1 MAQMPR
7 ILGAVFAGLLTGS
20 AATYWLTTDGP
31 ATPGAPIEPLPV
43 IERDIVEVP
52 KMAMAEAD
60 AHREDRYERIR
71 TIEDSLALPGD
82 FAQTEALY
90 VLAGR
95 ADSAEVQ
102 DLIDQANRI
111 ADPTDRNAAMSIL
124 FLRLAELDP
133 RSALTM
139 SRMRTYTSSRNLEA
153 VIWRTWSKL
162 DLDAAIAAAKAIRNP
177 TERNLA
183 AQTMLA
189 AFGYTG
195 NATTEKIEAELG
207 VRANAR
213 ARGQYLVSIAD
224 RSIAEAI
231 DYINELPRSKRSEA
245 VQWLASYLGQRD
257 PSEALTYA
265 DLIQDAGLRQQ
276 YRAVVN
282 GAVARLEPERILQ
295 NMPPGGASGPRSGQY
310 HAAMYALAQTDV
322 DKALMY
328 YESMSSHRDKQVFAS
343 AIGSQLAQQDPAR
356 AIEWAR
362 AQDRSGQPQTLMSVI
377 AQVASSDPALALAEA
392 DKITN
397 LQWRQQMVS
406 NVLSVVARD
415 DPVQAIAY
423 LDELG
428 AGRDRELATQ
438 SIVNQWANQDPEAAI
453 NWLLASDQPNPG
465 RLLSQAGYSLIAN
478 NVDAA
483 IRVLPRIDEQTSA
496 EWRTMIT
503 QTLATQRG
511 AAEAQRFVDQY
522 RDEPGY
528 AQMQSALI
536 GGVAQQDVYAA
547 RQIVDRLPAGSARDA
562 GYSRLISQHL
572 YGYPEEA
579 ASWLDSIADEQMRNQ
594 TAAQVF
600 QQWYGLDS
608 PAATRWI
615 RAQPAGPTRDTAISR
630 VAGNAAGTA
639 REFDA
644 LLALVD
650 DPSMRKQAQISRAW
664 TTASSDPA
672 AARRM
677 LDDIDMSA
685 EERRQM
691 ETQLEQIRR

>member
-1 MAQMPR
+1 MAQMLR
-7 ILGAVFAGLLTGS
+7 ILSAAFAGLLAGS
-20 AATYWLTTDGP
+20 AVTHWLSADGP
-31 ATPGAPIEPLPV
+31 ETPGAPADPPPV

-52 KMAMAEAD
+52 KMAMAEAE

-71 TIEDSLALPGD
+71 TIEDTLALPGD

-111 ADPTDRNAAMSIL
+111 ADPTDRNAAISIL

-162 DLDAAIAAAKAIRNP
+162 DLDAAIAAAQEIRNP
-177 TERNLA
+177 AERNLA

-213 ARGQYLVSIAD
+213 ARGQYVVSIAD

-231 DYINELPRSKRSEA
+231 EYVNELPRAKRSEA
-245 VQWLASYLGQRD
+245 VQWLASYLAQRD

-265 DLIQDAGLRQQ
+265 DMIQDAAIRQQ
-276 YRAVVN
+276 YRQLVN

-295 NMPPGGASGPRSGQY
+295 NMPPGGVSGRQSGQY
-310 HAAMYALAQTDV
+310 HAAMYALAQTDI

-328 YESMSSHRDKQVFAS
+328 YESMSSRRDRQVFAN
-343 AIGSQLAQQDPAR
+343 AIGSQIAQQDPAR

-362 AQDRSGQPQTLMSVI
+362 AQDRSGQPQTLMNVI
-377 AQVASSDPALALAEA
+377 GQVARSDPALAMAEA
-392 DKITN
+392 GKLTN
-397 LQWRQQMVS
+397 LQWRQHTVS
-406 NVLSVVARD
+406 NVLSVVATD
-415 DPVQAIAY
+415 NPEQAVAY
-423 LDELG
+423 LDELVDT
-428 AGRDRELATQ
+428 RDRERATQ
-438 SIVNQWANQDPEAAI
+438 SIVNQWASQDPEAAI

-465 RLLSQAGYSLIAN
+465 RFLNQAGYSLITN

-483 IRVLPRIDEQTSA
+483 IRVLPRVDEQTST

-511 AAEAQRFVDQY
+511 AAEAQRFVEQY

-536 GGVAQQDVYAA
+536 GGVAQQDVYTA
-547 RQIVDRLPAGSARDA
+547 RQIVDRLPAGSERDA
-562 GYSRLISQHL
+562 GYSQLISQHL

-579 ASWLDSIADEQMRNQ
+579 ASWLDSIADDQVRNQ
-594 TAAQVF
+594 TATQVF

-608 PAATRWI
+608 SAATRWI

-630 VAGNAAGTA
+630 VAGSAAGTA
-639 REFDA
+639 REFDSLVA
-644 LLALVD
+644 LID
-650 DPSMRKQAQISRAW
+650 DPSMRKQAQISRVW

-685 EERRQM
+685 EERQQM
-691 ETQLEQIRR
+691 EAQLEQIRR

>member
-7 ILGAVFAGLLTGS
+7 ILGAVFAGLLAGS
-20 AATYWLTTDGP
+20 AATYWLTAEEP
-31 ATPGAPIEPLPV
+31 ATSGASIDPLPV
-43 IERDIVEVP
+43 IERNIVEVP
-52 KMAMAEAD
+52 KMAMAEAE

-71 TIEDSLALPGD
+71 TVEDTLALPGD

-90 VLAGR
+90 VLASR

-162 DLDAAIAAAKAIRNP
+162 DLDAAIAAAQEIRNP
-177 TERNLA
+177 AERNLA

-213 ARGQYLVSIAD
+213 SRGRYVASIAD
-224 RSIAEAI
+224 RSIAEAME
-231 DYINELPRSKRSEA
+231 YINELPRARRNEA

-265 DLIQDAGLRQQ
+265 DMIQDTGMRRQ
-276 YRAVVN
+276 YRQLVN
-282 GAVARLEPERILQ
+282 VTAARHEPERILQ
-295 NMPPGGASGPRSGQY
+295 NMPPGGAGGRESRHYQS
-310 HAAMYALAQTDV
+310 AMHTLAQTDI

-328 YESMSSHRDKQVFAS
+328 YESMSSHRDRQAFAV
-343 AIGSQLAQQDPAR
+343 AIGYQLAQQDPAR

-362 AQDRSGQPQTLMSVI
+362 TQDRSGLPQTLMNVI
-377 AQVASSDPALALAEA
+377 GQVANTDPVLAMAEA
-392 DKITN
+392 GKLTN
-397 LQWRQQMVS
+397 LQSRRQTVS
-406 NVLSVVARD
+406 NVLSVIAAD
-415 DPVQAIAY
+415 NPQQAVAY
-423 LDELG
+423 LDELVDK
-428 AGRDRELATQ
+428 RDRELATQ
-438 SIVNQWANQDPEAAI
+438 SIVNQWASQDPEAAI
-453 NWLLASDQPNPG
+453 NWLLASDQPNQG
-465 RLLSQAGYSLIAN
+465 RLLSQAGYSLVAN

-483 IRVLPRIDEQTSA
+483 IRALPRLDEQTA
-496 EWRTMIT
+496 TEWRTMIT

-511 AAEAQRFVDQY
+511 VAEAQRFVDQY

-536 GGVAQQDVYAA
+536 GGAAQHDVYAA
-547 RQIVDRLPAGSARDA
+547 RQIVDRLPPGSERDA
-562 GYSRLISQHL
+562 GYSQLITQHL
-572 YGYPEEA
+572 YAYPEEA
-579 ASWLDSIADEQMRNQ
+579 AGWLDSIADDQ
-594 TAAQVF
+594 TRDRTTAQVF

-608 PAATRWI
+608 SAATRWI
-615 RAQPAGPTRDTAISR
+615 RAQPAGPTRDTAISG

-644 LLALVD
+644 LLALID
-650 DPSMRKQAQISRAW
+650 DPSMRKQAQISRVW

-691 ETQLEQIRR
+691 EAQLEQIRR